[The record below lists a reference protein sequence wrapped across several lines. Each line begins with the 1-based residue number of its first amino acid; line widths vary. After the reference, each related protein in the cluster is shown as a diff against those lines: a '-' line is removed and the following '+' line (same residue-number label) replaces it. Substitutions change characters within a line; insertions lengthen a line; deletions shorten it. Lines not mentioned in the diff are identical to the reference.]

1 MYEENARLVWEKYSE
16 QLSGSLAGLWCV
28 LSTEPLGNT
37 ACSALA
43 KSAAALGYGDAACTF
58 VAHAKELSAHDAF
71 TILEGIDPLCVVIA
85 DEASAQTIAEAYGQA
100 IPFNTHLRLFGR
112 DAVSFRSF
120 EALLTSAENKQKA
133 WAVLKL
139 LPRAC

>member
-1 MYEENARLVWEKYSE
+1 MYEENARFVWETYSE
-16 QLSGSLAGLWCV
+16 QLSGALAGLWCV
-28 LSTEPLGNT
+28 FSAEPLCD
-37 ACSALA
+37 AARSALA

-58 VAHAKELSAHDAF
+58 VAHTKGMPARDAF
-71 TILEGIDPLCVVIA
+71 TILEGIDPLCVVVA

-100 IPFNTHLRLFGR
+100 VPFNTLFRLFGR

-139 LPRAC
+139 FLHIC